1 MPNTFQQLKSLYLHL
16 YCNLEF
22 LPRSFRSH
30 DGFPTLLKFK
40 LSFCFN
46 FEEFPEMKR
55 GVMPK
60 LQTLNLMSCE
70 FKKSLHLFLKVFNS
84 LRTLKLFECE
94 DSFQDCC
101 KRNCEKSLIWRRFR
115 IHFHE

>member
-1 MPNTFQQLKSLYLHL
+1 
-16 YCNLEF
+16 
-22 LPRSFRSH
+22 
-30 DGFPTLLKFK
+30 
-40 LSFCFN
+40 
-46 FEEFPEMKR
+46 
-55 GVMPK
+55 MPK

-70 FKKSLHLFLKVFNS
+70 FFESLPLFLEGLSSLKV
-84 LRTLKLFECE
+84 LKLLECE